1 MKWEVAARDAGFSME
16 NVRFMKPGD
25 RVIGITKRNLRLRI
39 SLGEFCAFALFA
51 SCLLLNLSTNSPKTV
66 SAVLGF
72 ISVRARNTRQSV
84 LKNAVVSRLTD
95 NTIN

>member
-1 MKWEVAARDAGFSME
+1 MKWEVAAQDAGFSME

-25 RVIGITKRNLRLRI
+25 RVIGITKRNLRLRL
-39 SLGEFCAFALFA
+39 SLGILRIYALFA
-51 SCLLLNLSTNSPKTV
+51 SCLLLNLSTIAPKTV

-84 LKNAVVSRLTD
+84 LKKCCRFKTHRQHY
-95 NTIN
+95 